1 MREERNKCLR
11 ITAKEKT
18 KKIMK
23 RKDRGRGSREK
34 MRFCEIKKGKKEKK
48 KRVRY
53 YVVGVKSDWERKLFS
68 LQISLQYD
76 LITKE

>member
-1 MREERNKCLR
+1 
-11 ITAKEKT
+11 
-18 KKIMK
+18 MK

-34 MRFCEIKKGKKEKK
+34 MQFCEIKKGKKEKK
-48 KRVRY
+48 KGVRY
-53 YVVGVKSDWERKLFS
+53 YVVGVKSDWERKLLS

>member
-1 MREERNKCLR
+1 MLENYGEGKD
-11 ITAKEKT
+11 

-23 RKDRGRGSREK
+23 RKYRGRGIREK

-53 YVVGVKSDWERKLFS
+53 YVVVIKSEWERKLLS